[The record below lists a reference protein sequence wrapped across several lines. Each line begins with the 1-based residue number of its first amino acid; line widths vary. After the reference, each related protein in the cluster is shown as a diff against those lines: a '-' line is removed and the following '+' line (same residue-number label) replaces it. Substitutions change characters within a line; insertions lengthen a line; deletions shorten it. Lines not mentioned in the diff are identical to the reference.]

1 MEVDPRLLLYLKAV
15 NDHGTLT
22 SAAHAT
28 GISQPALTNKIKL
41 LERQL
46 GTDLVDRGR
55 HGAKLNHFGKLVLR
69 HAKMIGASLN
79 SATEG
84 VTASKIWKTWSTC
97 NRSDTHEHRRAG
109 TESSKS
115 LGYTRKTGTNF
126 TN

>member
-69 HAKMIGASLN
+69 HAKMIGASLSGGEIKSSLAKFFSTKN
-79 SATEG
+79 S
-84 VTASKIWKTWSTC
+84 S
-97 NRSDTHEHRRAG
+97 N
-109 TESSKS
+109 
-115 LGYTRKTGTNF
+115 
-126 TN
+126 